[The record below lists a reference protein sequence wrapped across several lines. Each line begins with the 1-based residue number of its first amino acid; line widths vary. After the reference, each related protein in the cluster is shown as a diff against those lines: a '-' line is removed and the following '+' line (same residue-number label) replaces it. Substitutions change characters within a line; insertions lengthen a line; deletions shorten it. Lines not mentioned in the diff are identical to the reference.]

1 MYVCI
6 SIIYLYPFTP
16 VGRHSGIPYLAIM
29 NMLQINCFM
38 FYSKI
43 QLKNDQ

>member
-16 VGRHSGIPYLAIM
+16 VHRHLGIPYLAIM
-29 NMLQINCFM
+29 NNATNKCFM
-38 FYSKI
+38 LYSKI